1 MVAMDID
8 GDGLDE
14 ILASEP
20 LYSDYDLRMVE
31 IGRVVV
37 IGVNNV
43 TDELEVSLLNYNIP
57 FCEIT
62 METREI
68 FDLSFESNFTILY
81 LGSFQFHISRS
92 SSILKIRDSYDSNRR
107 SR

>member
-37 IGVNNV
+37 IGVNNA
-43 TDELEVSLLNYNIP
+43 TDELEVSFVKIN
-57 FCEIT
+57 
-62 METREI
+62 
-68 FDLSFESNFTILY
+68 SFL
-81 LGSFQFHISRS
+81 
-92 SSILKIRDSYDSNRR
+92 
-107 SR
+107 